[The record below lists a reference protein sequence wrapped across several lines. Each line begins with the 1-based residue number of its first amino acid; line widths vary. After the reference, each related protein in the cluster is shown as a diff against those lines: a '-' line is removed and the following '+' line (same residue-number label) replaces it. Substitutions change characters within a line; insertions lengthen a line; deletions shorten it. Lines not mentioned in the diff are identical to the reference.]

1 MKLFIASLLVF
12 TGTAFAGDMAPVS
25 YHDGTL
31 VGLPCSGNPD
41 QTCSADYQGE
51 YMVKSEG
58 ILYALTP
65 VSTAER
71 ATLGWG
77 KGFSKYSSLD
87 HQAPGTAIRVRD
99 DGKHFYVKV
108 GNRESMYS
116 AIEAR

>member
-1 MKLFIASLLVF
+1 MKLFIANLFVF
-12 TGTAFAGDMAPVS
+12 TGTALAANMAPVS

-31 VGLPCSGNPD
+31 VGLPCTD
-41 QTCSADYQGE
+41 QPCSADYQGE

-77 KGFSKYSSLD
+77 KGFSRYSSLN

-99 DGKHFYVKV
+99 DGKYFYVKV

-116 AIEAR
+116 AVEAR